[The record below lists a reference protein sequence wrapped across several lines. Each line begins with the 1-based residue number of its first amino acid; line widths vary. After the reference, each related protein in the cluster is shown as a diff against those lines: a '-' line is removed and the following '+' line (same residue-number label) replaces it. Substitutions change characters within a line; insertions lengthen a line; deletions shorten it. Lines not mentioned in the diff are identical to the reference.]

1 MSVLDLLFGFGGSR
15 GGGLFSGLD
24 LYGTGASGCCLDLI
38 CCLGFVGVGCT
49 SDCFLDLICCLGF
62 VGVGCT
68 SGGLVG
74 VRLGVWGVWWRR

>member
-15 GGGLFSGLD
+15 GGGLFSG
-24 LYGTGASGCCLDLI
+24 YGYASGCCLDLI

-49 SDCFLDLICCLGF
+49 SDCFLELICCLGF